1 MLAIVV
7 AGSGLPNGLEAL
19 MLTTFRRFLAQD
31 TGATA
36 VIFGLSVVPVLG
48 VGFAAIDYSRAAQ
61 VRTQI
66 QSAVDATA
74 LMLSRDGIKL
84 TDAELRSRGQAYFA
98 ASFRN
103 ETGATLA
110 PLTVTRDGKIVRVAL
125 SGSVPTVGSRV
136 MGKPGL
142 DVAVASTSEW
152 SDKKI
157 ELALVLDNTG
167 SMSDTIGGQRKI
179 DALKAAA
186 LDLLSTLKTV
196 ARTPETVKVSI
207 VPFDTQVKL
216 DRIAS
221 EKQPWLRLHGIP
233 QWSSWR
239 GYVGDREQIGNYDV
253 TDAAPNGGVAA
264 TLYPAQARAAFNGA
278 DTLAVVRPLTNDF
291 TALEATIKSMT
302 PSGFTNV
309 AIGVAWGHAT
319 LSPGTPLTQGAAFG
333 TDGVE
338 KFMVVLT
345 DGDNTRNSFG
355 QSPGVIDQ
363 RTRLACDS
371 AKSSGVKVYTIRLL
385 AGNATLLRECATRP
399 DMYKDVKNA
408 GELKQV
414 FQAIASEITS
424 LRLTQ

>member
-1 MLAIVV
+1 MQATIK
-7 AGSGLPNGLEAL
+7 
-19 MLTTFRRFLAQD
+19 RFLGNSG
-31 TGATA
+31 GATA
-36 VIFGLSVVPVLG
+36 VVFGLAIVPVLG

-61 VRTQI
+61 VRTQV
-66 QSAVDATA
+66 QGAVDATA
-74 LMLSRDGIKL
+74 LMLSRDGVKL
-84 TDAELRSRGQAYFA
+84 TDAELRSRGQAYFSA
-98 ASFRN
+98 AFKNDMR
-103 ETGATLA
+103 ATLD
-110 PLTVTRDGKIVRVAL
+110 PLTVTRNGKVIRVAL
-125 SGSVPTVGSRV
+125 SGSVATVGSRV

-142 DVAVASTSEW
+142 DLAVASTSEW

-167 SMSDTIGGQRKI
+167 SMADTISGQRKI

-186 LDLLSTLKTV
+186 LDLLSTLKAV

-216 DRIAS
+216 DRLAS
-221 EKQPWLRLHGIP
+221 EKQPWLRLDGLS
-233 QWSSWR
+233 QWTNWR
-239 GYVGDREQIGNYDV
+239 GYVGDRAQLGNYDV
-253 TDAAPNGGVAA
+253 TDAAPNGAVSAS
-264 TLYPAQARAAFNGA
+264 LYPAQLRASFNGA

-319 LSPGTPLTQGAAFG
+319 LSPGAPLTQGATFG

-355 QSPGVIDQ
+355 QSPAVIDQ
-363 RTRLACDS
+363 RTRLACTA
-371 AKSSGVKVYTIRLL
+371 AKDNGVKVYTIRLL

-408 GELKQV
+408 SELKQV